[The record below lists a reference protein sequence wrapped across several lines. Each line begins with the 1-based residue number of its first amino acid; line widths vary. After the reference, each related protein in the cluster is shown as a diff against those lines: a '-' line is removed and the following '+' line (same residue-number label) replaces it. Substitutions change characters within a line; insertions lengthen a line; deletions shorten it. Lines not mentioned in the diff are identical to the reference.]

1 MSRGVLSLCS
11 PIRSHHIRFQ
21 WLIIFLDYSQISCSL
36 QMYPSP
42 SSSENNARILALAC
56 SAFFMLWNQLC
67 STVSSIWLVIVKS
80 ITSLSGNSLQVSQT
94 MPFPHGDLSI
104 NQDFVSIVDNAV
116 HNRLENRAA
125 VIKVILTFLSR
136 IADPISSLT
145 AVPTTMLLDMAVK
158 C

>member
-1 MSRGVLSLCS
+1 
-11 PIRSHHIRFQ
+11 
-21 WLIIFLDYSQISCSL
+21 
-36 QMYPSP
+36 
-42 SSSENNARILALAC
+42 
-56 SAFFMLWNQLC
+56 MLWNQLC